1 MLHFVNQF
9 QFGKAAFPVLFRIN
23 IYVKLDIIKSGGIGS
38 VIGASGLRHHLFHF
52 RKASQLRPH
61 LVCQIDGLI
70 QSYTLR

>member
-9 QFGKAAFPVLFRIN
+9 QFGKAAFPVLFRVD
-23 IYVKLDIIKSGGIGS
+23 IYVEFDVVESCGIGS